1 MSAMG
6 KRRCFY
12 RHGGDASAVWAKMV
26 QRLGTALTAALACQV
41 ALVELLG
48 SAMLGRFLSQ
58 SSIDADE
65 RHRAWWLAM
74 SPP

>member
-1 MSAMG
+1 
-6 KRRCFY
+6 
-12 RHGGDASAVWAKMV
+12 MV